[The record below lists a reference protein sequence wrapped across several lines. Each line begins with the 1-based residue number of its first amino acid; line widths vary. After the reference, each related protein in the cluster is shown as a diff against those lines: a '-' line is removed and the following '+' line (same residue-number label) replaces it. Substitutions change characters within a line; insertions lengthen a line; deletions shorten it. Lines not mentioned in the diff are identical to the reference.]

1 MSLTS
6 KERLMRIFANKP
18 IDRPAIKLWGSW
30 NYRKGDKLLH
40 PSYEPAMIKA
50 AEKTDL
56 VVNAST
62 PFFMFCGQVDI
73 VRRKNVEINDP
84 LWYEEHIVFHTPM
97 GQLRRVDRISKIGE
111 PGFTIEYPVKQ
122 PEDIKRMLSMP
133 YEPFPYVDNI
143 EEQQQ
148 LLGDRGIVLYRI
160 DHIAYALY
168 RMIGSENLAYFTH
181 DCRDLLMEALDVFSK
196 RLYAHVEEAL
206 NNGVRVPFSWV
217 GPELL
222 IPPLLSEKDFMDF
235 CFDYDKHICDMVHN
249 AGSYIW
255 VHCHGKVRN
264 LIEKFIEMGVD
275 VLNPLEPPKNGDVDL
290 DEVARTFK
298 NRIGLEGNIE
308 MQDFYDESE
317 EVIREKIKT
326 CVQSG
331 KQSNRFIMCTSAG
344 FMDFPTPSKQYLDNI
359 MTYIDY
365 GYECVN
371 NARY

>member
-1 MSLTS
+1 
-6 KERLMRIFANKP
+6 
-18 IDRPAIKLWGSW
+18 
-30 NYRKGDKLLH
+30 
-40 PSYEPAMIKA
+40 
-50 AEKTDL
+50 
-56 VVNAST
+56 
-62 PFFMFCGQVDI
+62 
-73 VRRKNVEINDP
+73 
-84 LWYEEHIVFHTPM
+84 
-97 GQLRRVDRISKIGE
+97 
-111 PGFTIEYPVKQ
+111 
-122 PEDIKRMLSMP
+122 
-133 YEPFPYVDNI
+133 
-143 EEQQQ
+143 
-148 LLGDRGIVLYRI
+148 
-160 DHIAYALY
+160 
-168 RMIGSENLAYFTH
+168 
-181 DCRDLLMEALDVFSK
+181 
-196 RLYAHVEEAL
+196 
-206 NNGVRVPFSWV
+206 
-217 GPELL
+217 
-222 IPPLLSEKDFMDF
+222 
-235 CFDYDKHICDMVHN
+235 MVHN